1 MKYIIKD
8 YFGYDL
14 GGRFDGY
21 CIETIQ
27 DEEMIEVFLY
37 HKQCGVKSLI
47 FKSIINSQTDWEMRE
62 LIDNNIEEY
71 IATYTE
77 KFMDDHYCENK
88 I

>member
-1 MKYIIKD
+1 MTYIIKD

-27 DEEMIEVFLY
+27 DEETIEVFLY
-37 HKQCGVKSLI
+37 HKQCGVKSLM
-47 FKSIINSQTDWEMRE
+47 FGLTNNFQNRLNLRDIIARN
-62 LIDNNIEEY
+62 LEEH
-71 IATYTE
+71 IAMYTE
-77 KFMDDHYCENK
+77 EFMDEE